1 MIAKR
6 GGRKRARDDQDDR
19 PRPRISLEVEKQI
32 QDLLRTKK
40 GMLAIAKEVG
50 VGSGTVQRIAREM
63 RGESPFDDVGEA
75 A

>member
-63 RGESPFDDVGEA
+63 LEERRRRL
-75 A
+75 